1 VKKVLYKRSSEIY
14 IIKRKMIGIRT
25 VLKTLALICL
35 VNLTFIRA
43 EEATATVENKV
54 DSIAEAP
61 QAADSTAAGDNNLRF
76 LASCVDRACAVNAQ
90 CCPGYWCNL
99 NACLKA

>member
-1 VKKVLYKRSSEIY
+1 VKKVLYKGSSEIY

-54 DSIAEAP
+54 DTPTEFLQTAPAEGAE
-61 QAADSTAAGDNNLRF
+61 GNLRGLIGC
-76 LASCVDRACAVNAQ
+76 LAKGMTCFSSSVCCSKQ
-90 CCPGYWCNL
+90 CL
-99 NACLKA
+99 NNQTCY